1 MNSLHFE
8 YHSTITA
15 VAYKQFC
22 LIQNEPTLGKKN
34 FFLRKFFCI
43 KNYLSRKNIYFDLYL
58 ECKFNMHQSHQLY
71 RFTNVKLTDLCDY
84 DNCPF
89 LDYLLIFFL
98 L

>member
-22 LIQNEPTLGKKN
+22 LIQNEPTLGNKN
-34 FFLRKFFCI
+34 FFLRKSFCI

-58 ECKFNMHQSHQLY
+58 ECKYASVISIY
-71 RFTNVKLTDLCDY
+71 EC
-84 DNCPF
+84 
-89 LDYLLIFFL
+89 
-98 L
+98 